1 MTVSATVDVPSTFD
15 SATGTLTLKGT
26 LLKGPKNASPLVLP
40 EGVTTSD
47 VKKIVVDLLE
57 RFAEEDG
64 MENFP
69 KPPNI
74 LGVGIKRILE
84 ISKLENNEFAQ
95 KYGIPQGTVRNWSNG
110 TQKPQRHVLFLLE
123 RAVRE
128 DTYEPWKTWRKT

>member
-1 MTVSATVDVPSTFD
+1 MEKIRQIRLSTGKTQADFAKTYGIRLNTLSAWE
-15 SATGTLTLKGT
+15 TGQQN
-26 LLKGPKNASPLVLP
+26 P
-40 EGVTTSD
+40 
-47 VKKIVVDLLE
+47 KKIVVDLLE
-57 RFAEEDG
+57 RFAKEDG
-64 MENFP
+64 TENFP

-128 DTYEPWKTWRKT
+128 DTYEPWKTWKSYYLDSEN